1 MAESDW
7 GSQSTYGT
15 GTGNPSASPGDVKSR
30 VQEAA
35 SKIGQSAASAVDSGR
50 TAAAEHLHSTAEGLR
65 SASDRLPG
73 GPKVRDFANRTAD
86 GLDRT
91 VRYLRDTQAS
101 DMWTDIQEGAK
112 ARPVP
117 FLVGAV
123 AIGFVAGRLLRR
135 G

>member
-7 GSQSTYGT
+7 GPQSTYGT
-15 GTGNPSASPGDVKSR
+15 GAGNSSASPADVKSR
-30 VQEAA
+30 VQDAA
-35 SKIGQSAASAVDSGR
+35 SRIGQSAASAVESGR
-50 TAAAEHLHSTAEGLR
+50 TTAADGLHTTAEGIR
-65 SASDRLPG
+65 SASERLPG
-73 GPKVRDFANRTAD
+73 GPKVREFANRTAD

-91 VRYLRDTQAS
+91 VRYLRETQAS
-101 DMWTDIQEGAK
+101 DMWADIQEGAK

-123 AIGFVAGRLLRR
+123 AIGFVAGRMLRR